1 LNSSAAYKVTK
12 SVWYKLILPL
22 LLLAAV
28 LLLFYF
34 LRDIDGLH
42 ISFPELAAVPED
54 GVHVE
59 TTNG

>member
-1 LNSSAAYKVTK
+1 MTK
-12 SVWYKLILPL
+12 SVWHKLIVPL
-22 LLLAAV
+22 LLLAAA

-54 GVHVE
+54 IRPEAGTLQGTSTV
-59 TTNG
+59 G